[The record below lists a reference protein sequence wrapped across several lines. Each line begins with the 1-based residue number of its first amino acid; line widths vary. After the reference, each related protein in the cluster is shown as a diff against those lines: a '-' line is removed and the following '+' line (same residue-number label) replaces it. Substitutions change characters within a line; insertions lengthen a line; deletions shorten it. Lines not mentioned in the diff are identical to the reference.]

1 MFCLASWLL
10 SLAVLKF
17 VYFYYRL
24 NYYLFYRLPTTNY
37 RLFTFYFYFLLILNR
52 FHRIGIRS
60 LVALPTDNNHRNG
73 KNE

>member
-24 NYYLFYRLPTTNY
+24 NYYLFY